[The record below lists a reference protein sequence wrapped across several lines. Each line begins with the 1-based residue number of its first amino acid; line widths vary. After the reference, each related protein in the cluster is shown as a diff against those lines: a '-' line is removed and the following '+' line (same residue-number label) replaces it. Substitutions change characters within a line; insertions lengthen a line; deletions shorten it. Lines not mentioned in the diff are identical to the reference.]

1 MGDKKKK
8 MKCLKGATGNFHMF
22 IVAKFSKPRNTSHFN
37 SYLKEYLIK
46 KKTNFKTFH
55 FEASAGGV
63 KWLAIAIFS
72 YYEPY
77 KRSIGDA
84 LRR

>member
-1 MGDKKKK
+1 M
-8 MKCLKGATGNFHMF
+8 LKRGYRELSYVHCS
-22 IVAKFSKPRNTSHFN
+22 KF
-37 SYLKEYLIK
+37 
-46 KKTNFKTFH
+46 FKTFH